1 MSLISFT
8 TIPSIGTS
16 MLLSEGETILT
27 SAGPRSTGLVQPA
40 IKRADA
46 SAAENKCLIFINKCD
61 LTKRTVK
68 IVIN

>member
-1 MSLISFT
+1 
-8 TIPSIGTS
+8 
-16 MLLSEGETILT
+16 MLLYAGERMETY
-27 SAGPRSTGLVQPA
+27 AGPRSTGLVQPA

-68 IVIN
+68 IMIN